1 MTFLKRLLGIL
12 VAASIPVIISGLSLM
27 LLLSPLFMNLE
38 YRRPGFPPDHYGFS
52 TQQRLE
58 FGNITRRYL
67 ISSMT
72 LDDLRELSFPEG
84 DAIYLEREL
93 SHLED
98 VKVVLQ
104 GVQRVF
110 YLAAAVFVLGLI
122 LAVSSKWERGLVQ
135 AIGIGGK
142 GTAGLLVLLV
152 FLTLVSFQAVFT
164 NFHLIF
170 FEGDSWLFDYSDT
183 LIRLFPIRFWQDIFL
198 VFGLTTL
205 VGAFLLGWLVP
216 AGYQKK
222 MNKPGSQNDG

>member
-12 VAASIPVIISGLSLM
+12 VAASMPVIISGLALM

-58 FGNITRRYL
+58 FGNISRRYL
-67 ISSMT
+67 ISSMP

-84 DAIYLEREL
+84 GAIYLEREL

-98 VKVVLQ
+98 VKIVLQ
-104 GVQRVF
+104 GVLRVF
-110 YLAAAVFVLGLI
+110 YLASAVFVLGLI
-122 LAVSSKWERGLVQ
+122 LARTWNWEGGLIQ
-135 AIGIGGK
+135 AVGVGGK
-142 GTAGLLVLLV
+142 VTAGLLVLLL
-152 FLTLVSFQAVFT
+152 FLTLVSFQALFT
-164 NFHLIF
+164 NFHRLF
-170 FEGDSWLFDYSDT
+170 FEGDSWLFAYSDT

-205 VGAFLLGWLVP
+205 AGALLLGWLVP
-216 AGYQKK
+216 AGYQKQL
-222 MNKPGSQNDG
+222 NKPGS